1 MGAAETRLRHF
12 PANSLPIRSNRRRLA
27 PLSSN
32 IGWAKPLRSHNQNP
46 GHPIRD
52 TLRSS
57 SPETPRDGTPAF
69 AGSPA
74 AHDTIQCPAVLC
86 AIPVRQPH
94 PQSKKRPASPLPR
107 RSLAVAMGTV
117 YAPRPTHKAGDSG
130 IRKDSGKVSAGF
142 SCRTL
147 FGGQSEKFPLFRLRK
162 ETIEI

>member
-12 PANSLPIRSNRRRLA
+12 PANSLPIRSNSRRLA

-57 SPETPRDGTPAF
+57 SPGTARDGTPAF

-86 AIPVRQPH
+86 AILAWQPH
-94 PQSKKRPASPLPR
+94 ARSKNVCLSAATPAPRGRHGYWLRPLGR
-107 RSLAVAMGTV
+107 RIRQVILEYEKTPEKFQNSSLAEVYFGTS
-117 YAPRPTHKAGDSG
+117 PNSSRSSG
-130 IRKDSGKVSAGF
+130 FDRK
-142 SCRTL
+142 
-147 FGGQSEKFPLFRLRK
+147 P
-162 ETIEI
+162 